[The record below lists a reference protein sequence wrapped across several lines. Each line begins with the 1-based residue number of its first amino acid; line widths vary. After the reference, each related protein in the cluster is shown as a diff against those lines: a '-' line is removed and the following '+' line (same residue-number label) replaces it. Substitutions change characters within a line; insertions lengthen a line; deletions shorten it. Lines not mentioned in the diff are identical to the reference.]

1 MTRIPVGATIA
12 HAYRFAFGSFVRIL
26 AVVWTTWLAM
36 VVLSI
41 VMMRTTMAFSIAI
54 AARDFHALGGALI
67 LLIPFYLLVLLL
79 MFMQISGIARLALG
93 LLPTPLYFYF
103 SLDRGV
109 WRLIG
114 KSLLAIVIMIVAYVA
129 LVIAGIFMAA
139 AARLLGG
146 GTGVL
151 TALAAAIVLIIGILA
166 YFYGVMRLTFFLTPV
181 VLAEERS
188 GLKRAWALGRSNF
201 WRAFAVLLAIF
212 LPVMV
217 LEFAWLFGP
226 WGPGLPPAPPMPATP
241 ALLAAHNAAM
251 AQWNEQLMGTI
262 YGAWYITIPV
272 FLLVTILF
280 YGAMVGAQCFAY
292 RALTAEEPV

>member
-36 VVLSI
+36 VVLSV

-54 AARDFHALGGALI
+54 AARDFHALGSALV

-146 GTGVL
+146 GTGVAM
-151 TALAAAIVLIIGILA
+151 ALAAATVLIIGILA

-188 GLKRAWALGRSNF
+188 GLKRAWALGRGNF
-201 WRAFAVLLAIF
+201 WRALTVLLAIF

-262 YGAWYITIPV
+262 YGAWYISIPV

-292 RALTAEEPV
+292 QALTAEEPV